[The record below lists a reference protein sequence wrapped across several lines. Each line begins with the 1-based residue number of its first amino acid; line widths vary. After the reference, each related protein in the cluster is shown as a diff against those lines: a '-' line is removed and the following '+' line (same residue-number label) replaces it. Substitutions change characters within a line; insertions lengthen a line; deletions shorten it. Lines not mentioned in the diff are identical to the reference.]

1 MEIYIYVY
9 SYLNGLLWKY
19 ICILIST
26 WILHVSFFLIFFFFD
41 SFIIVLF
48 LLFFVNVSSSF
59 YLRISFPLKMMYVWE
74 YIHIFSHPL
83 NIGIFLMTTLKFLEI
98 FLWTSIWNYYI
109 FFISHIIEAIY
120 IHSTFNVWDIWSR
133 YLSSL

>member
-1 MEIYIYVY
+1 VFL
-9 SYLNGLLWKY
+9 SLNGLLWKY
-19 ICILIST
+19 IYVYSY
-26 WILHVSFFLIFFFFD
+26 LHGSFMYLSFFFFFFD
-41 SFIIVLF
+41 SVIILLF
-48 LLFFVNVSSSF
+48 LLFFFHVSFSF
-59 YLRISFPLKMMYVWE
+59 YLRIPFLLKMMYIWK
-74 YIHIFSHPL
+74 YIHIFNHPL

-133 YLSSL
+133 YLSSF